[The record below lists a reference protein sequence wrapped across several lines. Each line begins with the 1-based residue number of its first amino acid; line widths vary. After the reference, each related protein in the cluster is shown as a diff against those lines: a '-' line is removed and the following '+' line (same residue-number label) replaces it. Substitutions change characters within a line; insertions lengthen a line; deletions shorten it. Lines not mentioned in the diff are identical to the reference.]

1 MKFKLVCQAA
11 LLLFSTS
18 GIAAT
23 VEYDHP
29 EVTIV
34 AKEESLDSVLTALG
48 KEMQMTVTTPVG
60 INPVINCNIQNQPIE
75 RALKNL
81 LGELSYSLVWADD
94 GQRLTGLVILAGDG
108 ESAEVAK
115 SEPQASGISG
125 DPDASVAHTSGTSQS
140 TFSPASDSDD
150 NPRRTEHE
158 AQMETERAEHEAR
171 MAEESEARE
180 AEMEQRRQ
188 EEEIAHEARMKEEV
202 ARHEAEF
209 EAYMQSQGISPAQ

>member
-11 LLLFSTS
+11 LLLFST
-18 GIAAT
+18 GGMAAT

-29 EVTIV
+29 DLTIV

-48 KEMQMTVTTPVG
+48 KEMALTVQKPVG
-60 INPVINCNIQNQPIE
+60 VNPMINCNIQNQPIE

-81 LGELSYSLVWADD
+81 LGALSYSLVWADD
-94 GQRLTGLVILAGDG
+94 GERLTGLVILAGDG
-108 ESAEVAK
+108 ESAEVVVTK
-115 SEPQASGISG
+115 PQTSSMSA
-125 DPDASVAHTSGTSQS
+125 DQVASVAETSSASQS
-140 TFSPASDSDD
+140 AIAPARDSDD
-150 NPRRTEHE
+150 NPQRAEQE
-158 AQMETERAEHEAR
+158 ARMETDRAEHEAR
-171 MAEESEARE
+171 MAEEREARE

-209 EAYMQSQGISPAQ
+209 EAYMQSQGISHPQ

>member
-1 MKFKLVCQAA
+1 MKCKLVCQAA
-11 LLLFSTS
+11 LLLFST
-18 GIAAT
+18 GGMAAT

-48 KEMQMTVTTPVG
+48 KEMQLTVTTPVG

-75 RALKNL
+75 RAFKKL

-94 GQRLTGLVILAGDG
+94 GERLTGLVILAGDG

-115 SEPQASGISG
+115 SEPQASGMSG
-125 DPDASVAHTSGTSQS
+125 DQVASVADTSGTIQS
-140 TFSPASDSDD
+140 AFSPAGDSDD

-158 AQMETERAEHEAR
+158 AQMETDRAEHEAR
-171 MAEESEARE
+171 MAEERETHE

-202 ARHEAEF
+202 ASHEAEF
-209 EAYMQSQGISPAQ
+209 EAYIQSQGIISTQ